1 MSVEFKKIIL
11 KNGDKNELN
20 PSILSIAEPVFL
32 TDSGELIIKKG
43 DGTLVKFS
51 AATGQ
56 ALGNSSVNIST
67 NYNEEDELINITTT
81 KSSSFTGAISVDNLP
96 PEALTRLVKVDNETA
111 RLLLTDE
118 TVQNGDLVKV
128 ESTNRTYIVYD
139 SSRLGTEEAFE
150 EVTGTAISASYDA
163 ADQSILL

>member
-1 MSVEFKKIIL
+1 MAVEFKKIIL
-11 KNGDKNELN
+11 RNGDKSELD
-20 PSILSIAEPVFL
+20 PSLLSVSEPAFINN
-32 TDSGELIIKKG
+32 TGEIVIKKS
-43 DGTLVKFS
+43 DGTLAIFYPGKV
-51 AATGQ
+51 TD
-56 ALGNSSVNIST
+56 SSNVNIST
-67 NYNEEDELINITTT
+67 SYDEDDELINITTT
-81 KSSSFTGAISVDNLP
+81 NSGTIPVNNLP

-128 ESTNRTYIVYD
+128 ESTNKTYIVYD

>member
-1 MSVEFKKIIL
+1 MSDIKNARIILRRGNEADLNADLVEFSELIFIK
-11 KNGDKNELN
+11 DKNVL
-20 PSILSIAEPVFL
+20 A
-32 TDSGELIIKKG
+32 IKKEDG
-43 DGTLVKFS
+43 DFAKFY
-51 AATGQ
+51 AGEIT
-56 ALGNSSVNIST
+56 GNSSVNISI

-139 SSRLGTEEAFE
+139 SSRLGTEKAFE

>member
-1 MSVEFKKIIL
+1 MSDIKNARIILRRGNKADLNADLVEFGEIIFI
-11 KNGDKNELN
+11 KDKNILAIKDLN
-20 PSILSIAEPVFL
+20 GNFVYFYPGKV
-32 TDSGELIIKKG
+32 TDS
-43 DGTLVKFS
+43 S
-51 AATGQ
+51 
-56 ALGNSSVNIST
+56 NVNIST
-67 NYNEEDELINITTT
+67 SYDEDDELINITTT
-81 KSSSFTGAISVDNLP
+81 NSGTIPVNNLP

-128 ESTNRTYIVYD
+128 ESTNKTYIVYD

>member
-81 KSSSFTGAISVDNLP
+81 KSSSVTGTISVDNLP
-96 PEALTRLVKVDNETA
+96 AEALTK
-111 RLLLTDE
+111 
-118 TVQNGDLVKV
+118 LVKV
-128 ESTNRTYIVYD
+128 ENNNEKLLLTGEIVQDGDFVKVRNTNRMYIVYD
-139 SSRLGTEEAFE
+139 SSKLGTEEAFE

>member
-1 MSVEFKKIIL
+1 MSDIKNARIILRRGNEADLNADLVEFSELIFIK
-11 KNGDKNELN
+11 DKNVL
-20 PSILSIAEPVFL
+20 A
-32 TDSGELIIKKG
+32 IKKEDG
-43 DGTLVKFS
+43 DFAKFY
-51 AATGQ
+51 AGEIT
-56 ALGNSSVNIST
+56 GNSSVNIST